1 MKGLMVK
8 DLRLLLQRKSFFAL
22 LIIAAA
28 ALGMTDSGTSF
39 LIMYFT
45 IVMSVFVSSTVTYDE
60 YDNCYPFL
68 FTLPVTR
75 KIYAQ
80 EKYLFGIVLGLAA
93 DIIATCIAV
102 AVTLARGEQITAD
115 IFESTVMAVPVFLLV
130 NAVSLPFTLKYGV
143 EKSRTG
149 MMAAGGIVLAA
160 GLFAFK
166 DDGAVLDR
174 IEAVI
179 SENAVTVSVIVYAAV
194 IVIEIISYFTGIRIM
209 EKKEL

>member
-130 NAVSLPFTLKYGV
+130 NAVSLPLKLKYGV

-160 GLFAFK
+160 SLFAFK

-194 IVIEIISYFTGIRIM
+194 IVIEIISYFAGIRIM

>member
-130 NAVSLPFTLKYGV
+130 NAVSLPLKLKYGV

-194 IVIEIISYFTGIRIM
+194 IVVEIISYFAGIRIM

>member
-130 NAVSLPFTLKYGV
+130 NAVSLPLKLKYGV

-194 IVIEIISYFTGIRIM
+194 IVIEIISYFAGIRIM

>member
-160 GLFAFK
+160 GFFAFK

-194 IVIEIISYFTGIRIM
+194 IVIEIISYFAGIRIM

>member
-1 MKGLMVK
+1 MRGLMVK

-45 IVMSVFVSSTVTYDE
+45 IIMSVFVSSTVTYDE

-80 EKYLFGIVLGLAA
+80 EKYLFGIIMGLAA
-93 DIIATCIAV
+93 DIIATGIAV
-102 AVTLARGEQITAD
+102 AVTLARGEQITSE
-115 IFESTVMAVPVFLLV
+115 IFENTVMVIPVFILV

-143 EKSRTG
+143 EKSRIG
-149 MMAAGGIVLAA
+149 MMAAGGIALAA

-166 DDGAVLDR
+166 DDGTVLDR

-179 SENAVTVSVIVYAAV
+179 SENAVTAAVIFFAAV
-194 IVIEIISYFTGIRIM
+194 IVLEIISYFAGIRIM